1 MRGRWRTGLARFSQV
16 GVLCLLIL
24 LLSGCISGEPVKS
37 EEHTGA
43 EPPPAATAGAIPEAT
58 VPGVSATEAPGEAPV
73 DQPGGAIPEQRLLT
87 LEWPPRVREGD
98 SERIYLTLEVDE
110 AGNITPVARS
120 EGHETRGEL
129 VEIPNLY
136 ETHSV
141 FADARLDLAGVE
153 ISPGPEQTEALRP
166 GQPLIFGW
174 SIRPQD
180 VGTYR
185 GTVWLHLRF
194 VPRDP
199 GGQEDRILITAQKIE
214 INSVNLFGLGGTPA
228 RLLGG
233 VGALL
238 GSLLGLDNLFS
249 WIVKAVRKQKR
260 TE

>member
-1 MRGRWRTGLARFSQV
+1 MRCCTRTTPARFSQV
-16 GVLCLLIL
+16 RVLCLLIL
-24 LLSGCISGEPVKS
+24 LLSGCMGGPVGSGGN
-37 EEHTGA
+37 TGA
-43 EPPPAATAGAIPEAT
+43 EP
-58 VPGVSATEAPGEAPV
+58 VPVAPTLMLTPTQPPGEAPGV
-73 DQPGGAIPEQRLLT
+73 QPEMPQPAGAIPEQRLLT
-87 LEWPPRVREGD
+87 LEWPPQVREGD

-110 AGNITPVARS
+110 AGRITPVARS

-129 VEIPNLY
+129 VDIPNLY

-174 SIRPQD
+174 NIRPED

-199 GGQEDRILITAQKIE
+199 GGQEDRILITAQEIE
-214 INSVNLFGLGGTPA
+214 INAVNLFGLGGTPA

-238 GSLLGLDNLFS
+238 GSILGLDNVLS
-249 WIVKAVRKQKR
+249 WAVGAIKKRKR
-260 TE
+260 TD